1 MKSYPGHEDPC
12 VNRDKFLR
20 CTNLF
25 KITLLFICSML
36 LYGCDNSAKVPRM
49 ISAKDTILIV
59 YPGINGEK
67 VDWYKASSICA
78 ELVAFGHD
86 DWRLPGIE
94 ELKIMNDSLD
104 LGNLKPYWSSSE
116 TSENYASVM
125 LTGFSDRQILDQ
137 NKSTTG
143 TKVGNFILSG
153 KPGNRCRCVRAER
166 RK

>member
-12 VNRDKFLR
+12 VNRDNYLR

-25 KITLLFICSML
+25 KITLLFICSMIL
-36 LYGCDNSAKVPRM
+36 NGCGRQATVPES
-49 ISAKDTILIV
+49 ISRKDSILFV

-67 VDWYKASSICA
+67 VDWYKAKSICA

-86 DWRLPGIE
+86 DWRLPGIV

-125 LTGFSDRQILDQ
+125 LTGFVDRQILDQ
-137 NKSTTG
+137 NKSTTS
-143 TKVGNFILSG
+143 TKVGNFILSD
-153 KPGNRCRCVRAER
+153 KPGNRCRCVRTEK